1 MFASSTL
8 FTTPVNSNKDET
20 VVTGITP
27 KLMEMIIDYAYLR
40 DLSKI
45 DETNVHS
52 MLFISDYLGIL
63 GLMKYCIDYIINLLS
78 PENCIITWL
87 MSR

>member
-1 MFASSTL
+1 MFPSSTL

-20 VVTGITP
+20 TITGVKPEIMD
-27 KLMEMIIDYAYLR
+27 LVIDYAYLR
-40 DLSKI
+40 DLKKI
-45 DETNVHS
+45 DEKNVHE
-52 MLFISDYLGIL
+52 MLVISDYLGIL
-63 GLMKYCIDYIINLLS
+63 GLMKYCVDFIIDLLS